1 MKRKSLKFLL
11 VFLILTAIA
20 VSAVLTACDGEG
32 GSEEKTFKITFMD
45 GDRVVYTRD
54 VGVNTA
60 VLYKPDPEPGKV
72 FVDWYTDKELTEPFD
87 GSHGITSDMT
97 VYGKWLI
104 SEFTVTF
111 LDYEGK
117 VIESQTVAYG
127 GDATPPDA
135 DDIPVPEGYVFDGW
149 SGSYENV
156 TDDIELTAEY
166 TKVNYVGKIDFIV
179 NGESVFAVENVE
191 EGQSLA
197 KYINQANTLVSLPD
211 YIQFN
216 SEWADADGNVV
227 SGSSEFGDED
237 MVLYARL
244 SLAESL
250 DLSKYDGYSE
260 GISSG
265 AEGFDAAAKYGGNVT
280 TSLGY
285 ALSGTAYKDVEYS
298 FAWYFNEGEEAIADF
313 SDDQSQN
320 RYWEKH
326 LFDFGGSDRLSF
338 TNVGEPGVNAG
349 RLQIIESWGFP
360 VGEYYGLY
368 KLVMTVTPKEET
380 GFGDLGT
387 YTREIEWNFKIMPK
401 DFTVKYNNVLESVE
415 YDGEAHAVN
424 ASTVFPKNALGSGD
438 VAAFSFDGENY
449 SETLEMTDA
458 GSYKIYFKVSRENYI
473 DYIKTVSFE
482 ISKKPITVY
491 AVKPENREFYYGE
504 VPSYDGFGYRA
515 EGLAA
520 GDELDISD
528 AVFKGLP
535 QSFGSAGMQ
544 YTVYI
549 DGGISDNNYA
559 ISYATVTADDEC
571 NLVTVEKRPVA
582 VTVAPVTVV
591 YGTSVLNFTP
601 ALAKAEG
608 SMGFAP
614 GESFDNLIDPRAYT
628 VVGWKDSDRN
638 NVGIYDVVPDY
649 SNYSGNYEILHPD
662 HPGTLTVIP
671 ANLIG
676 YVSSEETQYRTEFG
690 GKFTVTFPS
699 LVGNVDEKDYV
710 LSQYEFTFE
719 TEDYDALA
727 PAGTVFSVKG
737 SAVAKNPDK
746 ANYIIELKDGDLTVV
761 KALINVEVTPK
772 YGVEGYFTFGT
783 DSSEVLSAY
792 DISANWPV
800 GDSHFDA
807 LERTTNYEGGM
818 DVGKYYVVAAQT
830 KELDNYRLTFV
841 KKDFEL
847 KQRAV
852 KVTLRYGTIYYGDEF
867 SDSYYLSEGSMVY
880 GDKLE
885 VSFPTVSNDYVAGSA
900 VGDYTVTP
908 VFKVNGSENYG
919 NYAISLTNPVLT
931 VQQRPVTLSLLET
944 ARLNAGD
951 TWKGSI
957 TEADNLYKDDSVVV
971 GLTLATNASGSHKY
985 VPGSEGWTVT
995 AEFKR
1000 DGNDV
1005 SGNYK
1010 IDYDITVTILS
1021 VFIAHTLKPDFAD
1034 PADGI
1039 FDFETVY
1046 DNAAHKITVS
1056 VADGIK
1062 DNYTVSYYTG
1072 DDPENG
1078 IYTPEAPEFTHS
1090 GTYIVH
1096 YKLSPTS
1103 GDGEEERGTYTL
1115 TISKRKLAVTPSD
1128 QEIVYGE
1135 EFVYQGKIDISGLAA
1150 GDKFTPDIRA
1160 EGYSVGNAVGDYP
1173 LYIYFEDG
1181 ADAMSDYDIKL
1192 TGAIL
1197 RVIPRQ
1203 VSIYVPAVKV
1213 AYGEN
1218 AVLTYEIKSGSLYDG
1233 DATIY
1238 LYSDY
1243 SAGSDV
1249 GEYDIKFRDDV
1260 NYQIVKT
1267 TDSDARVIVSPKKL
1281 SVVIDDKKIKYG
1293 DGIPEFTYTVT
1304 GMYPGDEQLLQ
1315 AKCAYVPGKS
1325 GKGKYPITLDSEKL
1339 TNYDASGAAGTLT
1352 VQSKDVSILWYLV
1365 ESAFTYNGEEQR
1377 VIVTAEN
1384 ISDPYDGET
1393 VADVDP
1399 SLITLTY
1406 YKNGAV
1412 AEFINAG
1419 SYTVKVDLGENFK
1432 IWNPEYTFVMDKAVY
1447 DADGLDAIDIAYRHD
1462 RSLADIAA
1470 PENLSWV
1477 NPNEVPVPGKTSYA
1491 AKVTNENFYA
1501 AAEISVTINVS
1512 KAAVSPVSVYTL
1524 DFVAGKTAVLPEQIP
1539 AVYVERSAVE
1549 IPLGTLAFSY
1559 GTDSFDQPG
1568 SYKTTVSLSDEG
1580 SEYYMMTE
1588 KVEVYVKVAA
1598 VTLKGVKY
1606 TIEDAL
1612 YNSISGDTITLT
1624 DKVDIT
1630 FTSGAIAEKLYNGR
1644 DYYKVKAGVTL
1655 ILPSTADTAGIGDTT
1670 YMNRTETRYVDEIDS
1685 YINMKLTVP
1694 EGISLTVCG
1703 NVLVRGG
1710 LGSASVGTNGHT
1722 SDNHSQIINDGGII
1736 VESGGLIDL
1745 KGFIKGT
1752 GTLQMNDGSQLYAPF
1767 VVLDY
1772 RGGTNTVLA
1781 YRKGK
1786 IAPFRIYDMPNTQ
1799 CKVVYEYGSVLKAY
1813 FDLYANSAHNNMDD
1827 PVTIIGPGSGAIF
1840 NMSSGARIIY
1850 ETYDDGYDLPV
1861 LKSSGASNGYATT
1874 DKHSVTLL
1882 GNITLGSLKLEIKLL
1897 IISATVDMNEVF
1909 FPVSYLY
1916 DIIVGDGKKE
1926 TVLTADAI
1934 YKFMPG
1940 ATLTVKKNATV
1951 NMGGQLI
1958 FYEEGYEDD
1967 MTGFNGASDSSK
1979 VAAYYRYPVLLSSYP
1994 AVLNIDGGTLKVTG
2008 TLAAAVNATDGGR
2021 LIMAS
2026 GAGTS
2031 ITTQEGHSG
2040 ESSSTSALL
2049 NTGTM
2054 TLHDVSVTS
2063 TLSDGTAVSG
2073 GTTYVYKDGAWTI

>member
-1 MKRKSLKFLL
+1 MILL
-11 VFLILTAIA
+11 VTLLS
-20 VSAVLTACDGEG
+20 VSVLMLTACNTDSGDSG
-32 GSEEKTFKITFMD
+32 KKLYKITFMD
-45 GDRVVYTRD
+45 GDEVVYTRE
-54 VGVNTA
+54 VAENTA
-60 VLYKPDPEPGKV
+60 VLYKPENEPGRT
-72 FVDWYTDKELTEPFD
+72 FLGWFTDKELTEPFD
-87 GSHGITSDMT
+87 GSRGITGNIT
-97 VYGKWLI
+97 VYGKWY
-104 SEFTVTF
+104 SDSFTVTF
-111 LDYEGK
+111 TDSEGNVIKTETVDY
-117 VIESQTVAYG
+117 
-127 GDATPPDA
+127 GDDAVPPEA
-135 DDIPVPEGYVFDGW
+135 DEIPEIDGYEFSGW
-149 SGSYENV
+149 SGSYENITADV
-156 TDDIELTAEY
+156 ELKAEY
-166 TKVNYVGKIDFIV
+166 TKLKYIGKLSFVV
-179 NGESVFAVENVE
+179 NGETVLEE
-191 EGQSLA
+191 EGIQEGQSLA
-197 KYINQANTLVSLPD
+197 RYFNEANLKVEVPGYIL
-211 YIQFN
+211 FN
-216 SEWADADGNVV
+216 SVWADADGNVV

-265 AEGFDAAAKYGGNVT
+265 AEGFDAAAEYGGDVT

-285 ALSGTAYKDVEYS
+285 VLSGTAYKDVEYS

-424 ASTVFPKNALGSGD
+424 ASTVFPENALGSGD

-458 GSYKIYFKVSRENYI
+458 GSYKIYFKVSRENHN
-473 DYIKTVSFE
+473 DFTDSAVFE
-482 ISKKPITVY
+482 ILAKPITVY
-491 AVKPENREFYYGE
+491 AVKPADKAYYYGE
-504 VPSYDGFGYRA
+504 TPSYEGFGYMA
-515 EGLAA
+515 DGIVEGDL
-520 GDELDISD
+520 LDISS
-528 AVFKGLP
+528 AEFKGLP
-535 QSFGSAGMQ
+535 QKFGTAGIQ

-549 DGGISDNNYA
+549 GGGISDNNYA

-582 VTVAPVTVV
+582 VTVAPVSVV

-601 ALAKAEG
+601 ALAEAEG

-614 GESFDNLIDPRAYT
+614 GESFDNLIDPRAYN
-628 VVGWKDSDRN
+628 VGWDENAERHD
-638 NVGIYDVVPDY
+638 VGEYSVTPDY
-649 SNYSGNYEILHPD
+649 SNYNGNYDIIPV
-662 HPGTLTVIP
+662 PGVLTVT
-671 ANLIG
+671 AAELSG
-676 YVSSEETQYRTEFG
+676 YISSAETQYLTDYKGRFE
-690 GKFTVTFPS
+690 VTFPS
-699 LVGNVDEKDYV
+699 LIADTTENDYV
-710 LSQYEFTFE
+710 QGCYGYSFKVEGYNRKTAVAGDEF
-719 TEDYDALA
+719 A
-727 PAGTVFSVKG
+727 VSG
-737 SAVAKNPDK
+737 SAVIKDGYA
-746 ANYIIELKDGDLTVV
+746 ANYNITLTEGKLTVT
-761 KALINVEVTPK
+761 KAVVTVSVTQSSGVQGFS
-772 YGVEGYFTFGT
+772 YGVTAAEITKEF
-783 DSSEVLSAY
+783 SVSAMWLQGE
-792 DISANWPV
+792 A
-800 GDSHFDA
+800 HFDA
-807 LERTTNYEGGM
+807 LEITTNYAEGM
-818 DVGKYYVVAAQT
+818 DAGEYYVAPVQV
-830 KELDNYRLTFV
+830 KELANYQLNIQKTYIEVQKRPIT
-841 KKDFEL
+841 
-847 KQRAV
+847 
-852 KVTLRYGTIYYGDEF
+852 VTLRYGTISYGDDF
-867 SDSYYLSEGSMVY
+867 DDSFFLSGNTMVY
-880 GDKLE
+880 GDQLGVKLT
-885 VSFPTVSNDYVAGSA
+885 SDYVAGDP
-900 VGDYTVTP
+900 VGTYTVTP
-908 VFKVNGSENYG
+908 VFTVNGSGDYENYE
-919 NYAISLTNPVLT
+919 ISLTDDQLKVNK
-931 VQQRPVTLSLLET
+931 RSVTLSLSET
-944 ARLNAGD
+944 ARLNVGHAWEG
-951 TWKGSI
+951 TI
-957 TEADNLYKDDSVVV
+957 TAADNLYDGDTVSVS
-971 GLTLATNASGSHKY
+971 LQLAANASGTYEYSSDSQ
-985 VPGSEGWTVT
+985 GAAWTVSAVFT
-995 AEFKR
+995 RSGAA
-1000 DGNDV
+1000 DDV
-1005 SGNYK
+1005 SGNY
-1010 IDYDITVTILS
+1010 DIEYNVTVTILS
-1021 VFIAHTLKPDFAD
+1021 VSVEHTLKPDFSD
-1034 PADGI
+1034 QPADT
-1039 FDFETVY
+1039 FDFEVTYDKKSHYVTVSVAGNIADAYTVGYSLSNGNDANYTENPPEFTDSGTYTVY
-1046 DNAAHKITVS
+1046 YRLVPKAGGDIEQGSYTLTILKRELTVGLEDQEIYYGSEFVYEGSPTVTGLADGDAFVPAVSAKGYSKGSGAGEYPLYVLAEGGGVSPDIFANYKIVFNDTVLTVKPEEITVS
-1056 VADGIK
+1056 VSD
-1062 DNYTVSYYTG
+1062 
-1072 DDPENG
+1072 
-1078 IYTPEAPEFTHS
+1078 
-1090 GTYIVH
+1090 VH
-1096 YKLSPTS
+1096 
-1103 GDGEEERGTYTL
+1103 
-1115 TISKRKLAVTPSD
+1115 
-1128 QEIVYGE
+1128 
-1135 EFVYQGKIDISGLAA
+1135 
-1150 GDKFTPDIRA
+1150 
-1160 EGYSVGNAVGDYP
+1160 
-1173 LYIYFEDG
+1173 
-1181 ADAMSDYDIKL
+1181 
-1192 TGAIL
+1192 
-1197 RVIPRQ
+1197 
-1203 VSIYVPAVKV
+1203 V

-1218 AVLTYEIKSGSLYDG
+1218 AVLNYKITSGILYG
-1233 DATIY
+1233 SDALY
-1238 LYSDY
+1238 LYSEYAPGKPVGGDY
-1243 SAGSDV
+1243 A
-1249 GEYDIKFRDDV
+1249 IKV
-1260 NYQIVKT
+1260 KENANYTI
-1267 TDSDARVIVSPKKL
+1267 DANDARVIVSKKEVTVSVSDLSVQYGGAVPEYVFTATGLYQNDADALTAVSDYTSGSDVAEYAITVALSDAAAGNYTIVYSGGSAGKLTVLPMDVSVLWVNVDSGYVYNGSAQTVEITADKL
-1281 SVVIDDKKIKYG
+1281 SKPYGGELNVEIDDTEI
-1293 DGIPEFTYTVT
+1293 
-1304 GMYPGDEQLLQ
+1304 
-1315 AKCAYVPGKS
+1315 
-1325 GKGKYPITLDSEKL
+1325 
-1339 TNYDASGAAGTLT
+1339 
-1352 VQSKDVSILWYLV
+1352 
-1365 ESAFTYNGEEQR
+1365 
-1377 VIVTAEN
+1377 IV
-1384 ISDPYDGET
+1384 
-1393 VADVDP
+1393 
-1399 SLITLTY
+1399 TY

-1419 SYTVKVDLGENFK
+1419 SYTVKVDLGANFK

-1524 DFVAGKTAVLPEQIP
+1524 DFVAGKKAVLPEQIP
-1539 AVYVERSAVE
+1539 AVYVEGSAVE
-1549 IPLGTLAFSY
+1549 IPLGTLAFVY

-1598 VTLKGVKY
+1598 VSLNGIKY

-1612 YNSISGDTITLT
+1612 YNSKSGDTITLT

-1630 FTSGAIAEKLYNGR
+1630 FTSGAIAETLYNDSG
-1644 DYYKVKAGVTL
+1644 YYTVKAGVTL
-1655 ILPSTADTAGIGDTT
+1655 ILPSTADTAGIGGTT

-1694 EGISLTVCG
+1694 EGISLTVYG

-1710 LGSASVGTNGHT
+1710 LGSASTGTNGHT
-1722 SDNHSQIINDGGII
+1722 SDNHSQIINDGEVI
-1736 VESGGLIDL
+1736 VYSGGLLDM
-1745 KGFIKGT
+1745 KGFIKGA
-1752 GTLQMNDGSQLYAPF
+1752 GTLSMQNGSQLYAPF

-1882 GNITLGSLKLEIKLL
+1882 GNITLGSLKLEIKLS

-1916 DIIVGDGKKE
+1916 DIIVGDGMKE
-1926 TVLTADAI
+1926 TVLTANAR

-1951 NMGGQLI
+1951 NIGGQLI
-1958 FYEEGYEDD
+1958 FYGEGYEDD
-1967 MTGFNGASDSSK
+1967 MTGFNEEK
-1979 VAAYYRYPVLLSSYP
+1979 TYYKYPVKLKEVP
-1994 AVLNIDGGTLKVTG
+1994 AELNLDGGTLNVTG

-2040 ESSSTSALL
+2040 KSSSTSALL

-2063 TLSDGTAVSG
+2063 TLSDGTAVSAG
-2073 GTTYVYKDGAWTI
+2073 KTYVYSDNKWSW

>member
-97 VYGKWLI
+97 IYGKWLI

-111 LDYEGK
+111 LDYEGN

-135 DDIPVPEGYVFDGW
+135 DDIPVPKGYVFDGW

-179 NGESVFAVENVE
+179 NGESVFAAENVE

-265 AEGFDAAAKYGGNVT
+265 AEGFDAAAEYGGDVT

-285 ALSGTAYKDVEYS
+285 VLSGTAYKDVEYS

-424 ASTVFPKNALGSGD
+424 ASTVFPENALGSGD

-549 DGGISDNNYA
+549 DGGIDNGNYD
-559 ISYATVTADDEC
+559 ISYAVTADAAGS
-571 NLVTVEKRPVA
+571 NVVTVQKRPVYI
-582 VTVAPVTVV
+582 TVEAASAV
-591 YGTSVLNFTP
+591 YGSGLPDFDVAVANVP
-601 ALAKAEG
+601 G
-608 SMGFAP
+608 NMGFAP
-614 GESFDNLIDPRAYT
+614 GESFDNLIDPGDYT
-628 VVGWKDSDRN
+628 VYGWNDSGRN

-649 SNYSGNYEILHPD
+649 SNYSGNYEIHPVQ
-662 HPGTLTVIP
+662 GTLTVVP

-676 YVSSEETQYRTEFG
+676 YVSSEETQYRTEFR

-699 LVGNVDEKDYV
+699 LVGNADENGYV
-710 LSQYEFTFE
+710 LSQYEFTFK
-719 TEDYDALA
+719 TEGYHTLA
-727 PAGTVFSVKG
+727 PAGSVFPVKG

-746 ANYIIELKDGDLTVV
+746 ANYIIKLTDGDLTVV
-761 KALINVEVTPK
+761 KALINVEVTPNF
-772 YGVEGYFTFGT
+772 GGEGDFTFGT
-783 DSSEVLSAY
+783 DSKEVLSAY

-807 LERTTNYEGGM
+807 LELTTNYEGGM

-885 VSFPTVSNDYVAGSA
+885 VSFPTDSTDYVAGSA
-900 VGDYTVTP
+900 VGDYPLKP
-908 VFKVNGSENYG
+908 VFKVNGSEDYG
-919 NYAISLTNPVLT
+919 NYDISLTNPVLT

-971 GLTLATNASGSHKY
+971 GLELDTNASGSHKY

-1021 VFIAHTLKPDFAD
+1021 VVIAHTLKPDFAEA
-1034 PADGI
+1034 ADGI

-1056 VADGIK
+1056 VAKEIE

-1078 IYTPEAPEFTHS
+1078 IYTPEAPEFTDS
-1090 GTYIVH
+1090 GTYTVH
-1096 YKLSPTS
+1096 YKLSPKF

-1115 TISKRKLAVTPSD
+1115 TISKRKLTVTPSD
-1128 QEIVYGE
+1128 QKIVYGE

-1160 EGYSVGNAVGDYP
+1160 EGYSVGNAVGEYP
-1173 LYIYFEDG
+1173 LYIYFKDG
-1181 ADAMSDYDIKL
+1181 ADAMSDYDIEL

-1197 RVIPRQ
+1197 KVIPRQ

-1233 DATIY
+1233 DDIY
-1238 LYSDY
+1238 PYSDY

-1260 NYQIVKT
+1260 NYQIVET

-1406 YKNGAV
+1406 YKNGDV
-1412 AEFINAG
+1412 AKFLNAG
-1419 SYTVKVDLGENFK
+1419 SYTVKVDLGANFK

-1462 RSLADIAA
+1462 RSLADIDE

-1501 AAEISVTINVS
+1501 AEQISVTINVS

-1598 VTLKGVKY
+1598 VSLNGIKY

-1630 FTSGAIAEKLYNGR
+1630 FTSGAIAEKLYNDSG
-1644 DYYKVKAGVTL
+1644 YYTIKPGVTL
-1655 ILPSTADTAGIGDTT
+1655 ILPSTADTAGIGGTT

-1694 EGISLTVCG
+1694 EGISLTVRG

-1722 SDNHSQIINDGGII
+1722 SDNHSQIINDGDII
-1736 VESGGLIDL
+1736 VESDGLIDL
-1745 KGFIKGT
+1745 KGFIKGA
-1752 GTLQMNDGSQLYAPF
+1752 GKLWMYSGSQLYAPF

-1850 ETYDDGYDLPV
+1850 ETYDDGYDLPT
-1861 LKSSGASNGYATT
+1861 LNSAGASSGHATT
-1874 DKHSVTLL
+1874 DKHSLTLT
-1882 GNITLGSLKLEIKLL
+1882 GNIELGSLELEIKVS
-1897 IISATVDMNEVF
+1897 IITATVNMNEVF

-1916 DIIVGDGKKE
+1916 DIIVGDGEKE
-1926 TVLTADAI
+1926 TVLTANAR

-1951 NMGGQLI
+1951 NIGGQLI
-1958 FYEEGYEDD
+1958 FYGEGYEDD
-1967 MTGFNGASDSSK
+1967 MTGFK
-1979 VAAYYRYPVLLSSYP
+1979 EEKERIYYRYPVKLKEVP
-1994 AVLNIDGGTLKVTG
+1994 AELNLAGGTLNVTG

-2073 GTTYVYKDGAWTI
+2073 GTTYVYKDGAWTS